1 MITLKQLIQD
11 EIKAMVMTTDIWTS
25 LTNESYISVTLHYI
39 SNEWELSSFILDTA
53 VFLGHHTGVLIA
65 QNVKDVLA
73 SSKCD
78 TAMC

>member
-11 EIKAMVMTTDIWTS
+11 EIEAMVMTTDIWTS

-39 SNEWELSSFILDTA
+39 SNDWELSSFILDTA
-53 VFLGHHTGVLIA
+53 VFLGHRTGVLIA
-65 QNVKDVLA
+65 QNVKDILA
-73 SSKCD
+73 SLKCD